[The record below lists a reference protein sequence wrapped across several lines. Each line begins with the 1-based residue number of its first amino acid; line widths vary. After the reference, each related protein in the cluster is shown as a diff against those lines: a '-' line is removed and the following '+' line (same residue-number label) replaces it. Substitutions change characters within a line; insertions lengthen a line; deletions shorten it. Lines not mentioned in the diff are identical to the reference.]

1 MTSHTSW
8 HCSLCNLGR
17 EKWMRLLVL
26 LVLWPSV
33 TYQKALD
40 NPVGTT
46 LSLHKNRRSGRTE
59 VASERCICLIG
70 LRDWSSFLWLYNLK
84 FWLKGAFLVHLMK
97 TENQSFVEVPSD
109 EWSLICQKLLEERV
123 DREGKTELNWEVGS
137 SALLPVLH
145 SAGQIHES

>member
-8 HCSLCNLGR
+8 HCSLCNLG
-17 EKWMRLLVL
+17 KWMRLLVL
-26 LVLWPSV
+26 LALWPSV
-33 TYQKALD
+33 TYQKVLD
-40 NPVGTT
+40 NPVGRT

-59 VASERCICLIG
+59 VASERCISLIG
-70 LRDWSSFLWLYNLK
+70 LRDWSSFLWLYNLE

-109 EWSLICQKLLEERV
+109 EWSLICQV

-137 SALLPVLH
+137 AVLLPVLH